1 MGLLKRQKHY
11 SVTKR
16 HAGVVP
22 AHRNGA
28 AAGRRSSKRSDRARD
43 QKKEPHAP
51 LPTLTR
57 TVDAAPQMMG
67 GHRCNYPPLLRWSD
81 IYVESARRYIQPALF
96 GPSERL
102 GPNLGLLHLWSE
114 NRLLIESGSAVTRLM
129 DLDDHSLSDIRRPSD
144 RAHVRA
150 HQMLV
155 DLANLEFSIV
165 ATDVYSD
172 PDGAIRLLWA
182 RDDRTVEL
190 VFPSIESEA
199 PYLYHSDAR
208 NYGVEE
214 NPSADYVWKWLNWV
228 INSVLPGHV
237 SAA

>member
-1 MGLLKRQKHY
+1 MGLLKRQKR
-11 SVTKR
+11 SSMTER
-16 HAGVVP
+16 HARTFP
-22 AHRNGA
+22 EHQNGTA
-28 AAGRRSSKRSDRARD
+28 VGRRSAKRSVRARA
-43 QKKEPHAP
+43 QRKERHAP
-51 LPTLTR
+51 LPVLTLWA
-57 TVDAAPQMMG
+57 DAAPQMMG
-67 GHRCNYPPLLRWSD
+67 GPRCNYPPVFRRSNFNVDLARL
-81 IYVESARRYIQPALF
+81 YVQPDLF

-102 GPNLGLLHLWSE
+102 GPNLRWLQLRGE

-129 DLDDHSLSDIRRPSD
+129 DLGDDSMSDIRRPSD

-199 PYLYHSDAR
+199 PYLYHSDER
-208 NYGVEE
+208 NYGAEE
-214 NPSADYVWKWLNWV
+214 NPSADYAWKWLNWV
-228 INSVLPGHV
+228 INAVLPGHV
-237 SAA
+237 NAA